1 MPLFVISVIY
11 LCVCGLLINPYIKR
25 NKDRLEQTHSNIL
38 TLAYLAYAL
47 SIPTATIYIYYFLLT
62 SLV

>member
-1 MPLFVISVIY
+1 MTLAIISVIY

-25 NKDRLEQTHSNIL
+25 NKDRLTQTKSNVL

-47 SIPTATIYIYYFLLT
+47 SIPTATIYIYYFLFTVLM
-62 SLV
+62 